1 MTSINLLPW
10 RKLRRFQVKK
20 KRLLYAFA
28 GAISFGAIVFLIHYY
43 CTPLAHRQVI
53 SNSIANP
60 ADQDVYRKQLKN
72 FQDNFRNTS
81 AKLAHQSLDSLHY
94 IGSITD
100 GRKSWA
106 LMGQS
111 DGLVSSVMSG
121 DYLGKEHGLVV
132 SIKKNVIEI
141 EKTTWSKRG
150 IEKKSI
156 LLPLR

>member
-28 GAISFGAIVFLIHYY
+28 GAIS
-43 CTPLAHRQVI
+43 
-53 SNSIANP
+53 IANP

-81 AKLAHQSLDSLHY
+81 EKLAHQSLDSLHY